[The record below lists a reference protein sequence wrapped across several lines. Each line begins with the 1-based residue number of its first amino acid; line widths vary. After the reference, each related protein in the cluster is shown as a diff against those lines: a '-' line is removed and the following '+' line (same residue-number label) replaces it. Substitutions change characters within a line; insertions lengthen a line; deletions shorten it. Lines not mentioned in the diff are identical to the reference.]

1 MTSRLLGI
9 GRAFSARYPARR
21 ILESCRLVRRRAA
34 ASLPPASMSA
44 AVRDR
49 YTVSMT
55 PARMASES
63 PTCQLATIVKTTPTT
78 ITTIARNRHMR
89 SRTSGGRSRTLSR
102 RCPLSH
108 AGGVTDTGSSPDEVR
123 SGAAALPVA
132 AARTGRGLET
142 CWFHAGC
149 GTSRSAVGPS
159 SSGGTSVVTT
169 PSSIAIPSSRRRPP
183 LTSVA
188 SSISADTSST
198 PESAYCRPAA
208 FGGEAACRPFAER
221 RAAIHRDVA
230 SRSDTEYLVP
240 LTPAFCFVPS
250 ARSASGAGVTLTC
263 TPSCSDVPGSA
274 DDLDFL
280 LRGQAIHLTTSAYR
294 YGRGRGAALRNQL
307 SPYKGALK
315 ADIRP

>member
-1 MTSRLLGI
+1 M
-9 GRAFSARYPARR
+9 
-21 ILESCRLVRRRAA
+21 
-34 ASLPPASMSA
+34 
-44 AVRDR
+44 
-49 YTVSMT
+49 

-102 RCPLSH
+102 RGPLSH
-108 AGGVTDTGSSPDEVR
+108 AGGVTDTGRSPDEVR
-123 SGAAALPVA
+123 SPAAALPVA
-132 AARTGRGLET
+132 AARTGRGLGER
-142 CWFHAGC
+142 WFHAGC
-149 GTSRSAVGPS
+149 GTSRSAVGGPS

-169 PSSIAIPSSRRRPP
+169 PSSIAIPSSRRPPP

-188 SSISADTSST
+188 SWISADTSST
-198 PESAYCRPAA
+198 PESAYCTPAD
-208 FGGEAACRPFAER
+208 FGGVAACRPFAER
-221 RAAIHRDVA
+221 RPPDVHRDVA
-230 SRSDTEYLVP
+230 GRSDTACLVP

-250 ARSASGAGVTLTC
+250 AGSASGAAVTLTC
-263 TPSCSDVPGSA
+263 TPSCSDVPGSV

-294 YGRGRGAALRNQL
+294 SGHGRGAALRNQL
-307 SPYKGALK
+307 SPYKPALK

>member
-1 MTSRLLGI
+1 M
-9 GRAFSARYPARR
+9 
-21 ILESCRLVRRRAA
+21 
-34 ASLPPASMSA
+34 
-44 AVRDR
+44 
-49 YTVSMT
+49 

-102 RCPLSH
+102 RGPLSH

-123 SGAAALPVA
+123 SPAAALPVA
-132 AARTGRGLET
+132 AGRTGRGPET

-149 GTSRSAVGPS
+149 GTSRSAVGGS

-198 PESAYCRPAA
+198 PESAYCTPAA

-221 RAAIHRDVA
+221 RPPAVHRDVGDPD
-230 SRSDTEYLVP
+230 RSDTEYLVP
-240 LTPAFCFVPS
+240 LTPAFCFVPW
-250 ARSASGAGVTLTC
+250 AGSASGAGVTLTC